1 MKMTE
6 SNRLLREGRKEE
18 LWTKHCGYVNL
29 SMDDFMGIQKRLLK
43 EQLHHVGNSP
53 VGKAIMGDKIPE
65 TIEEFKHTVPFT
77 TYNDYAPMLEGRNED
92 MLPEKP
98 YVWARTSGRSSD
110 KGPKWLPLTR
120 KFYEY
125 LGDAVIGSMLMS
137 SCSFPGDVRIERN
150 DKFLL
155 ATAPR
160 PYLSGYISYSGQEL
174 LDVQFLPSL
183 DEGENMDYGS
193 RVALGFKLAMH
204 EGLDYFM
211 GLASVLARIGEQFA
225 EESGNTTKPSKD
237 LLNPFVLWRLLRALF
252 ISKTNN
258 RPLLPKD
265 IWRLKGIMTGGTD
278 TDVYKDK
285 IEYYWGI
292 KPLEGYA
299 CTEAGNLAMQ
309 SWNFKGMT
317 FFPDSAFLEFIPLEE
332 HLKNQ
337 EDPDYV
343 PKTYTYDQLDVGIYE
358 LVFTNFHGGI
368 LLRYR
373 VGDFF
378 EVTSIGDDEIN
389 SVLPQVRFYSR
400 VIDVID
406 IGTLARF
413 TERNVWKAID
423 TAGLPYQDWLARKE
437 VLDTHPQLH
446 LYIEPKNGENILI
459 EDAKEKIDRE
469 LTRIVPEYEDL
480 KSILNYDPLK
490 VSLLPEGAFMGYM
503 NAQQEAGADLAHI
516 KPPHMQ
522 PSEKI
527 MERLLNTKE

>member
-1 MKMTE
+1 M
-6 SNRLLREGRKEE
+6 EE
-18 LWTKHCGYVNL
+18 
-29 SMDDFMGIQKRLLK
+29 FMEIQKRLLK
-43 EQLHHVGNSP
+43 EQLLLVGKSEI
-53 VGKAIMGDKIPE
+53 GKAIMGDKIPE
-65 TIEEFKHTVPFT
+65 TIEEFKQIVPYT
-77 TYNDYAPMLEGRNED
+77 TYSDYAEMLEGRNED
-92 MLPEKP
+92 ILPVKP
-98 YVWARTSGRSSD
+98 YVWARTSGRSSE
-110 KGPKWLPLTR
+110 KGPKWIPYTR
-120 KFYEY
+120 KIYEN

-137 SCSFPGDVRIERN
+137 SCSYPGDVKIERN

-160 PYLSGYISYSGQEL
+160 PYTSGYISFSGQEL

-183 DEGENMDYGS
+183 EEGEHMDYGN
-193 RVALGFKLAMH
+193 RVALGFKLAMR

-211 GLASVLARIGEQFA
+211 GLASVLARIGEQFSQ
-225 EESGNTTKPSKD
+225 ESGSATKPSKD

-258 RPLLPKD
+258 RSLLPKD

-278 TDVYKDK
+278 TDIYKDK
-285 IEYYWGI
+285 IEHYWGL

-317 FFPDSAFLEFIPLEE
+317 FFPDIAFLEFIPLEE

-337 EDPDYV
+337 EDPNYI
-343 PKTYTYDQLDVGIYE
+343 PQAKTYDELEEGIYE

-368 LLRYR
+368 LMRYR

-378 EVTSIGDDEIN
+378 EIISLGDEEIN
-389 SVLPQVRFYSR
+389 STLPQAKFYSR
-400 VIDVID
+400 IIDVID

-423 TAGLPYQDWLARKE
+423 TTGIPYQDWVARKE

-446 LYIEPKNGENILI
+446 LYIEPKDGAVISI
-459 EDAKEKIDRE
+459 DDAKGKIDRE
-469 LTRIVPEYEDL
+469 LSQLVPEYEDL
-480 KSILNYDPLK
+480 KSILNYDPLR
-490 VSLLPEGAFMGYM
+490 VSLLPAGAFTAYM
-503 NAQQEAGADLAHI
+503 SAQQESGADLAHI

-522 PSEKI
+522 PLDKV
-527 MERLLNTKE
+527 MERLKNPNN